1 MRSPNSTFFCGHMHD
16 AARLNRMVEYLPER
30 SESSH
35 RQDVQSLTLKTFRMG
50 RTLDVTFFGLDVTF
64 QFVQQNVLV
73 VTFSPLKQHRISAE
87 GCKTRSLD
95 MTFFAL
101 QKVFLIKILVSRRR
115 FVVPQGSCWAQ
126 RFTRVLLL
134 RVFVFGQRLLLALLL
149 WVFVLDQKFLVGI
162 LFRGFRPFVF
172 LDGSC
177 CA

>member
-1 MRSPNSTFFCGHMHD
+1 
-16 AARLNRMVEYLPER
+16 MVEYLPER

-95 MTFFAL
+95 MTFFCSTKSFPHQNSRL
-101 QKVFLIKILVSRRR
+101 SQKIRGSSR
-115 FVVPQGSCWAQ
+115 FMLGPEVHAG
-126 RFTRVLLL
+126 FT
-134 RVFVFGQRLLLALLL
+134 
-149 WVFVLDQKFLVGI
+149 
-162 LFRGFRPFVF
+162 P
-172 LDGSC
+172 
-177 CA
+177 